1 VKTLTKTL
9 SVVIEAK
16 KRFPMFGKEVEII
29 LYDIDEIMAVPILF
43 DINKEGLR
51 LQKIFNF
58 YDTKSELSK
67 LNNERKIKAPKELL
81 FVIKEALKYCA
92 LTNGKYDISKGLE
105 FWQRK
110 NKKEIIKTTC
120 SYKDIHIS
128 ENEIELAHEDVFID
142 LGSIAKGYIVDKM
155 MDYADN
161 VGVENSYINAR
172 GDIKV
177 KGNRIEIVAIQ
188 HPRDKN
194 KTIHPIKLENAAI
207 ATSGDYNQ
215 FNGSF
220 GKSHIIGQKDIISAT
235 VVSDNLME
243 ADAFATIFC
252 VLGKEKSE
260 SLIKKNQKIKVLL
273 IDNKLIEHS
282 YNGFEKL
289 EV

>member
-1 VKTLTKTL
+1 VKNLTKL
-9 SVVIEAK
+9 SAIEAK

-29 LYDIDEIMAVPILF
+29 LYDIDEIMAEPVLL

-58 YDTKSELSK
+58 YDSKSELSK
-67 LNNERKIKAPKELL
+67 LNNERRIKASKELL

-110 NKKEIIKTTC
+110 NKKEMIKTNC

-128 ENEIELAHEDVFID
+128 GNNVELANEDVFID

-155 MDYADN
+155 IDYADKA
-161 VGVENSYINAR
+161 GVENSYINAR

-177 KGNRIEIVAIQ
+177 KGNRIEIVAVQ
-188 HPRDKN
+188 HPRDRK
-194 KTIHPIKLENAAI
+194 KTIHPIRLENAAI

-220 GKSHIIGQKDIISAT
+220 DKSHIIGQKEIISAT

-243 ADAFATIFC
+243 ADVFATLFC
-252 VLGKEKSE
+252 VLGKEESE
-260 SLIKKNQKIKVLL
+260 NIIMKNQKIKVLL
-273 IDNKLIEHS
+273 IDNELGEHS
-282 YNGFEKL
+282 YNGFENL